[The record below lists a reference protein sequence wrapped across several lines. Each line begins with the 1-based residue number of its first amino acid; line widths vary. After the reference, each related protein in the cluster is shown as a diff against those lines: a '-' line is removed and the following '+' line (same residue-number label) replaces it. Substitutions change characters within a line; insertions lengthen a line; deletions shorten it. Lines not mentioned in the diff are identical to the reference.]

1 HHRCL
6 GQGLVRCEGRR
17 SIDFQAR
24 GRQVSACGARAN
36 GGLAEARCRQIDG
49 ARVVIVP
56 LLALALYAAAGFA
69 VAGAFLVLGGTGVRP
84 EPAPVT
90 FGARIM
96 LFSGTAA
103 LWPYV
108 LIRWLKSSR

>member
-1 HHRCL
+1 M
-6 GQGLVRCEGRR
+6 
-17 SIDFQAR
+17 
-24 GRQVSACGARAN
+24 
-36 GGLAEARCRQIDG
+36 
-49 ARVVIVP
+49 IVP

-69 VAGAFLVLGGTGVRP
+69 VAVAFLVFGVTRVLP

-90 FGARIM
+90 LGARIV
-96 LFSGTAA
+96 LFPGAAA